1 MLSIGKNAVREL
13 IDSDKKINKLYVLKG
28 AHDLDKIIEGA
39 RTKGARIE
47 FCDKRVMDKLAGELR
62 HQGVIAE
69 SRDFVYSTLEDLLN
83 IAKSRGEKTFIVILD
98 GIEDPH
104 NLGSIL
110 RVAECAGVHGVVIP
124 SRRSAD
130 VNETVMRISAGAAN
144 HMAVAKVGNINDAIR
159 KLKEEFVNVVCA
171 DMGGESIYD
180 VDFDSDVAIVIGSEG
195 FGVKELTAKLCD
207 RTVAI
212 PQRGKVNSLNASVA
226 CGIVCYE
233 VVRQRYAK

>member
-39 RTKGARIE
+39 RAKGARIE

>member
-13 IDSDKKINKLYVLKG
+13 LDSDKKINKLYVLKG
-28 AHDLDKIIEGA
+28 AHDLDKIVEGA
-39 RTKGARIE
+39 RSKGARVE
-47 FCDKRVMDKLAGELR
+47 FSDKKVLDKLAGELR

-69 SRDFVYSTLEDLLN
+69 TSDFEYCTLDDILLT
-83 IAKSRGEKTFIVILD
+83 AKKRGEKTFILLLD

-124 SRRSAD
+124 ARRSAS
-130 VNETVMRISAGAAN
+130 VNETVIRISAGAAN
-144 HMAVAKVGNINDAIR
+144 HVAVAKVGNINDAIR
-159 KLKEEFVNVVCA
+159 KLKDEFVNVCCA

-180 VDFDSDVAIVIGSEG
+180 AHFDEDTAIVIGSEG

-207 RTVAI
+207 KTVAI

-226 CGIVCYE
+226 CGIICYE
-233 VVRQRYAK
+233 VVRQRYNK